1 MDIASILSH
10 LNTPVLNDAV
20 PLFFIYICGFVLT
33 LVLLKFLIWFPVYL
47 NWAKKLKRI
56 NLEANVLDDES
67 FESFELKTKKSR
79 RIRKIILIIRDF
91 ASESVDVSVN
101 DIHVL
106 VSETVRKPE
115 RTILT
120 YASFFLFA
128 GLVTTI
134 YGIYTSLAV
143 TFGSGVELDEKI
155 ISNLLNGFSLAFYS
169 TLIGV
174 IFFVLT
180 KLLQMAFANWGREPF
195 EYNIKLYA
203 KNVLIPRI
211 AIPSVEK
218 NLGKLVRTLSISS
231 SKMEKASDSLIE
243 VSKTAQRDTQEISK
257 TIEHF
262 HEIIET
268 IEKRE
273 SALITAYERISEN
286 LFSLKG
292 AMKEV
297 ILPLEQLRTDMNQRD
312 YQIKPQLEL
321 IAQIYN
327 YQTDVDKDL
336 KKSLK
341 TIEKSHQRLGSF
353 FNKDFK
359 NDLDKAID
367 RMLADHDSK
376 IDKIYKSVDFLEKS
390 DAKTY
395 SEFQKTFNKGI
406 GSLTVNTNKFEA
418 KLKQDFKIISD
429 VLESMKVD
437 SDLINS
443 YLNINETALD
453 NSILSV
459 DKLTKKHEKIS
470 ESLDKKIQ
478 TIEKNITDLSDKG
491 ESGADSNSIKSDISK
506 LSKST
511 SLLSADIE
519 KFADLRREIDNMIKK
534 IEKLKNNKGIIAS
547 FFKAGRS

>member
-1 MDIASILSH
+1 
-10 LNTPVLNDAV
+10 
-20 PLFFIYICGFVLT
+20 T

-67 FESFELKTKKSR
+67 FESFELKTKKST

-174 IFFVLT
+174 VFFVLT

-327 YQTDVDKDL
+327 SQTDVDKD
-336 KKSLK
+336 
-341 TIEKSHQRLGSF
+341 
-353 FNKDFK
+353 
-359 NDLDKAID
+359 
-367 RMLADHDSK
+367 
-376 IDKIYKSVDFLEKS
+376 
-390 DAKTY
+390 
-395 SEFQKTFNKGI
+395 
-406 GSLTVNTNKFEA
+406 
-418 KLKQDFKIISD
+418 
-429 VLESMKVD
+429 
-437 SDLINS
+437 
-443 YLNINETALD
+443 
-453 NSILSV
+453 
-459 DKLTKKHEKIS
+459 
-470 ESLDKKIQ
+470 
-478 TIEKNITDLSDKG
+478 
-491 ESGADSNSIKSDISK
+491 
-506 LSKST
+506 
-511 SLLSADIE
+511 
-519 KFADLRREIDNMIKK
+519 
-534 IEKLKNNKGIIAS
+534 
-547 FFKAGRS
+547 